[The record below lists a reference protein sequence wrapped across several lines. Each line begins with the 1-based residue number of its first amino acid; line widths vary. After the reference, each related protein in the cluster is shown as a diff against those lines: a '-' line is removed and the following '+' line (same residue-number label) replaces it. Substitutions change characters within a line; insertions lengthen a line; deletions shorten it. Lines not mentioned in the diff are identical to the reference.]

1 MELKETFFKTKI
13 LSLFFSRA
21 AWQQFHFSCVQ
32 YFINSA
38 LRRSWCD
45 CVVVDDHHALMRS
58 SRGNELGVTA
68 QVPVSRF
75 VTHHHLTWQ
84 FLFLP
89 HPFSCCVPASQRFFS
104 FLSDGETTRRKKEKS
119 REKKVQKRVSVSP
132 SSAPAAFY
140 GEFER
145 KQEKRLPRTLLRTPL
160 PSSHIASFTHSFHS
174 PVFSRL
180 HVRTRTRMR
189 PKVKS
194 ALLIAVSGL
203 VELQNKA
210 LHAVCLKIMFQ

>member
-32 YFINSA
+32 YIINST

-45 CVVVDDHHALMRS
+45 CCSGRPSRTNEVITGERARRNGS
-58 SRGNELGVTA
+58 SA
-68 QVPVSRF
+68 RF
-75 VTHHHLTWQ
+75 TFCNTPSCH
-84 FLFLP
+84 LP